1 MKANMEILHV
11 SKQYKNGVTA
21 LEDVS
26 FCVGS
31 GVFWPVGPQWRGE
44 NHADESA
51 GYGFETIGGYD
62 SRLRP

>member
-31 GVFWPVGPQWRGE
+31 GVLACWATMARGKP
-44 NHADESA
+44 
-51 GYGFETIGGYD
+51 
-62 SRLRP
+62 R

>member
-31 GVFWPVGPQWRGE
+31 GVFGLLGHNGARKTTLMKALVTVLKP
-44 NHADESA
+44 SA
-51 GYGFETIGGYD
+51 GTI
-62 SRLRP
+62 RV